1 MKIGRYAA
9 ARDGPPAAAF
19 ELEEKAFREGFR
31 MIGRLRRNEG
41 LGRIVDYLN
50 IKYFGEPVED
60 DGVVVDLEL
69 PAPKEMFSESR
80 FRRYCAKRL
89 GGIPLAAYK
98 KALRETQRLPP
109 ESRQMIRNIK
119 KEPPMT

>member
-9 ARDGPPAAAF
+9 ARDGPQTVTL

-50 IKYFGEPVED
+50 IKYLGTTIENE
-60 DGVVVDLEL
+60 GTVVDLKL
-69 PAPKEMFSESR
+69 PPPEERFSEGR

-89 GGIPLAAYK
+89 DGFPLVAYK

-109 ESRQMIRNIK
+109 ESRQMTQRIK